1 MQVKLKVLA
10 GSNEGKEIAV
20 NAEKFL
26 IGRADE
32 CQLRPKSE
40 SVSRRHA
47 AIIQKD
53 GRVLLVDLKS
63 RNGTFVNDKQ
73 LSSDKAKI
81 LKDGD
86 LLRIGK
92 LEFQIA
98 IEVGIGGIKS
108 LKSKTS
114 KMLLLELH
122 RLQQPTVNLSKS
134 IFRSGSKKQTKFPAL
149 QSQQN
154 RKHANSFSTRRR
166 ESPMYPPRAP
176 TLPKRKRRTLE
187 LRVSVPIKSLLKNSP
202 RATLLHLAIREMQ
215 QAKHLRN
222 FLVAVKFICPP
233 TEPLQI

>member
-20 NAEKFL
+20 NSEKFL

-86 LLRIGK
+86 LLRVGK

-98 IEVGIGGIKS
+98 IEVGIGGAKKS
-108 LKSKTS
+108 EVKDAATRAAQTSAADSKFEQIDISQWLEEADQVPRTS
-114 KMLLLELH
+114 KSSEPETRQLVLDETT
-122 RLQQPTVNLSKS
+122 RITDVPAEDSDAAE
-134 IFRSGSKKQTKFPAL
+134 KKEDDAAAKGKRPD
-149 QSQQN
+149 
-154 RKHANSFSTRRR
+154 KK
-166 ESPMYPPRAP
+166 PPQK
-176 TLPKRKRRTLE
+176 LPKNTAPASGNSRDAASETL
-187 LRVSVPIKSLLKNSP
+187 K
-202 RATLLHLAIREMQ
+202 
-215 QAKHLRN
+215 
-222 FLVAVKFICPP
+222 KFFGGR
-233 TEPLQI
+233 

>member
-20 NAEKFL
+20 NSEKFL

-86 LLRIGK
+86 LLRVGK

-98 IEVGIGGIKS
+98 IEVGLGGAKKS
-108 LKSKTS
+108 EVKDVKDAATRAAQTSAADSKFEQIDISQWLEEADQVPRTS
-114 KMLLLELH
+114 KSTEPETRQLVLDETT
-122 RLQQPTVNLSKS
+122 RISDVPAE
-134 IFRSGSKKQTKFPAL
+134 GSDADEKKEDEAGAKGKRPD
-149 QSQQN
+149 
-154 RKHANSFSTRRR
+154 KK
-166 ESPMYPPRAP
+166 PPQK
-176 TLPKRKRRTLE
+176 LPKNTAPSSGNSRDAASETL
-187 LRVSVPIKSLLKNSP
+187 K
-202 RATLLHLAIREMQ
+202 
-215 QAKHLRN
+215 
-222 FLVAVKFICPP
+222 KFFGGR
-233 TEPLQI
+233 

>member
-20 NAEKFL
+20 NSEKFL

-40 SVSRRHA
+40 SISRRHA

-86 LLRIGK
+86 LLRVGK

-98 IEVGIGGIKS
+98 IEVGIGGAKKS
-108 LKSKTS
+108 EVKDVKDAATRAAQTSAADSKFEQIDISQWLEEADQVPRTS
-114 KMLLLELH
+114 KSSEPETRQLVLDETT
-122 RLQQPTVNLSKS
+122 RITDVPAEDSDAAE
-134 IFRSGSKKQTKFPAL
+134 KKEDDAAAKGKRPD
-149 QSQQN
+149 
-154 RKHANSFSTRRR
+154 KK
-166 ESPMYPPRAP
+166 PPQK
-176 TLPKRKRRTLE
+176 LPKNTAPASGNSRDAASETL
-187 LRVSVPIKSLLKNSP
+187 K
-202 RATLLHLAIREMQ
+202 
-215 QAKHLRN
+215 
-222 FLVAVKFICPP
+222 KFFGGR
-233 TEPLQI
+233 

>member
-20 NAEKFL
+20 NSEKFL

-63 RNGTFVNDKQ
+63 RNGTFVNEKQ

-86 LLRIGK
+86 LLRVGK

-98 IEVGIGGIKS
+98 IEVGIGGAKKS
-108 LKSKTS
+108 EVKDVKDAATRAAQTSAADSKFEQIDISQWLEEADQVPRTSKSTEPETRQLVLDETTRITDIPAAEGADAGEKKEDEAGAKSK
-114 KMLLLELH
+114 
-122 RLQQPTVNLSKS
+122 RPD
-134 IFRSGSKKQTKFPAL
+134 KK
-149 QSQQN
+149 
-154 RKHANSFSTRRR
+154 
-166 ESPMYPPRAP
+166 PPQK
-176 TLPKRKRRTLE
+176 LPKNSAPASGNSRDAASETL
-187 LRVSVPIKSLLKNSP
+187 K
-202 RATLLHLAIREMQ
+202 
-215 QAKHLRN
+215 
-222 FLVAVKFICPP
+222 KFFGGR
-233 TEPLQI
+233 

>member
-20 NAEKFL
+20 NSEKFL

-63 RNGTFVNDKQ
+63 RNGTFVNEKQ

-86 LLRIGK
+86 LLRVGK

-98 IEVGIGGIKS
+98 IEVGIGGAKKS
-108 LKSKTS
+108 EVKDVKDAATRAAQTSAADSKFEQIDISQWLEEADQVPRTS
-114 KMLLLELH
+114 K
-122 RLQQPTVNLSKS
+122 S
-134 IFRSGSKKQTKFPAL
+134 
-149 QSQQN
+149 
-154 RKHANSFSTRRR
+154 
-166 ESPMYPPRAP
+166 
-176 TLPKRKRRTLE
+176 
-187 LRVSVPIKSLLKNSP
+187 
-202 RATLLHLAIREMQ
+202 
-215 QAKHLRN
+215 
-222 FLVAVKFICPP
+222 
-233 TEPLQI
+233 TEPETRQLVLDETTRITDIPAAEGTDAGE

>member
-20 NAEKFL
+20 NSEKFL

-86 LLRIGK
+86 LLRVGK

-98 IEVGIGGIKS
+98 IEVGIGGAKKS
-108 LKSKTS
+108 EVKDVKDAATRAAQTSAADSKFEQIDISQWLEEADQVPRTS
-114 KMLLLELH
+114 KSSEPETRQLVLDETT
-122 RLQQPTVNLSKS
+122 RITDVPAEDSDAAE
-134 IFRSGSKKQTKFPAL
+134 KKEDDAAAKGKRPD
-149 QSQQN
+149 
-154 RKHANSFSTRRR
+154 KK
-166 ESPMYPPRAP
+166 PPQK
-176 TLPKRKRRTLE
+176 LPKNTAPASGNSRDAASETL
-187 LRVSVPIKSLLKNSP
+187 K
-202 RATLLHLAIREMQ
+202 
-215 QAKHLRN
+215 
-222 FLVAVKFICPP
+222 KFFGGR
-233 TEPLQI
+233 

>member
-73 LSSDKAKI
+73 LTSDKAKI

-86 LLRIGK
+86 LLRVGK
-92 LEFQIA
+92 LEFQVA
-98 IEVGIGGIKS
+98 IEVGIGGAKKS
-108 LKSKTS
+108 EVKDVKDAAARAAQTSAADSKFEQIDISQWLEEADQVPRTS
-114 KMLLLELH
+114 KSTEPETRQLVLDETT
-122 RLQQPTVNLSKS
+122 RITDVPAESTDGADKKEEE
-134 IFRSGSKKQTKFPAL
+134 SGAKGKRPDKK
-149 QSQQN
+149 
-154 RKHANSFSTRRR
+154 
-166 ESPMYPPRAP
+166 PPQK
-176 TLPKRKRRTLE
+176 LPKNTAPASGNSRDAASETL
-187 LRVSVPIKSLLKNSP
+187 K
-202 RATLLHLAIREMQ
+202 
-215 QAKHLRN
+215 
-222 FLVAVKFICPP
+222 KFFGGR
-233 TEPLQI
+233 

>member
-20 NAEKFL
+20 NSEKFL

-81 LKDGD
+81 LRDGD
-86 LLRIGK
+86 LLRVGK

-98 IEVGIGGIKS
+98 IEVGLGGAKKSEVKDVKDAAARAAQTSAADSKFEQIDISQWLEEADQVPRTSKSTEPETRQLVLDETTRIGDVPAEVSDADEKKEDEAGA
-108 LKSKTS
+108 KSK
-114 KMLLLELH
+114 
-122 RLQQPTVNLSKS
+122 RPD
-134 IFRSGSKKQTKFPAL
+134 KKPA
-149 QSQQN
+149 Q
-154 RKHANSFSTRRR
+154 K
-166 ESPMYPPRAP
+166 
-176 TLPKRKRRTLE
+176 LPKNTAPASGNSRDAASETL
-187 LRVSVPIKSLLKNSP
+187 K
-202 RATLLHLAIREMQ
+202 
-215 QAKHLRN
+215 
-222 FLVAVKFICPP
+222 KFFGGR
-233 TEPLQI
+233 

>member
-20 NAEKFL
+20 NSEKFL

-63 RNGTFVNDKQ
+63 RNGTFVNEKQ

-86 LLRIGK
+86 LLRVGK

-98 IEVGIGGIKS
+98 IEVGIGGAKKS
-108 LKSKTS
+108 EVKDVKDAATRAAQTSAADSKFEQIDISQWLEEADQVPRTS
-114 KMLLLELH
+114 KSTEPETRQLVLDETT
-122 RLQQPTVNLSKS
+122 RITDIPAAEGTDA
-134 IFRSGSKKQTKFPAL
+134 GEKKEDEAGAKGKRPD
-149 QSQQN
+149 
-154 RKHANSFSTRRR
+154 KK
-166 ESPMYPPRAP
+166 PPQK
-176 TLPKRKRRTLE
+176 LPKNTAPASGNSRDAASETL
-187 LRVSVPIKSLLKNSP
+187 K
-202 RATLLHLAIREMQ
+202 
-215 QAKHLRN
+215 
-222 FLVAVKFICPP
+222 KFFGGR
-233 TEPLQI
+233 